1 MRDLKRTG
9 VMLTA
14 FCALMTI
21 SARADATP
29 ITGGVTF
36 SGVVFPTGFMT
47 TDSINVVNEVAS
59 VTCAEM
65 GVCDGSYAP
74 LNLNFVNGT
83 TLTATYNDFTFDP
96 LPVGGYNPLWSF
108 NYGGT
113 AYAFNLLNIT
123 SIERSG
129 YDILLQ
135 GTGLATISGY
145 EDTAATWSFSADAT
159 NRFRFSATTN
169 AGTDVAPTTP
179 VAVPDA
185 GQTGLLLGM
194 AVVGL
199 AVVRKRVSS
208 GV

>member
-1 MRDLKRTG
+1 
-9 VMLTA
+9 MLTA
-14 FCALMTI
+14 LCALLTI

-47 TDSINVVNEVAS
+47 TDSINVVNDVAS

-108 NYGGT
+108 NYSGT

-123 SIERSG
+123 SIERSVNG
-129 YDILLQ
+129 ILLT
-135 GTGLATISGY
+135 GTGLATITGF
-145 EDTAATWSFSADAT
+145 DNTAATWSFSADKT
-159 NRFRFSATTN
+159 GRFAFSSTT
-169 AGTDVAPTTP
+169 T
-179 VAVPDA
+179 AVPDA
-185 GQTGLLLGM
+185 GTTGVLLGM
-194 AVVGL
+194 AVLSL
-199 AVVRKRVSS
+199 AMVRRRVSL
-208 GV
+208 V